1 MNSNLK
7 VTQFLQHIF
16 KPAYQKLLS
25 SCLLLL
31 SPPSSQPEGCG
42 LWITNIQEKIE
53 KEETKSFFLVGL
65 IQRNLDEGHLW
76 TSSPPFFETTGQ
88 GAGWGAWI
96 DLIWLT
102 LLFLVIIQFT
112 SFSVFDQTIKIANG
126 TIKLRVG
133 FGLYISS
140 LLNKA
145 SSQLLFT
152 HKLAKIQHQS
162 LDQTLVLISPPKFSP
177 KSSPKFSFKSST
189 ILHPSLELANIGQL
203 ELELSNYLHQ
213 PHQVYWLNWLP
224 EGRVKRPKVR
234 KRRLALWPVE
244 TARSLVTRKISNVLI
259 SFQNDPWKHSS
270 FSPLPCPGATITTT
284 ICWSWLLNHH
294 YNHHHDY
301 HYYHQ
306 YNIISPGPGSLLS
319 RRSRW
324 SRTDRP
330 LLKSVRTV
338 GGKIIIFFSKWL
350 KKLKPD
356 AQNSG
361 SCVARSSEESYLT
374 FGLQR
379 PLVLFVRALLTK

>member
-42 LWITNIQEKIE
+42 LRITKIQEKIE
-53 KEETKSFFLVGL
+53 EKEETKCFFLVWL

-102 LLFLVIIQFT
+102 LLFLVIIHFT

-140 LLNKA
+140 HLNKT

-162 LDQTLVLISPPKFSP
+162 LDQTLVSISRQNFSP

-189 ILHPSLELANIGQL
+189 ILHPSLELASSGQL

-213 PHQVYWLNWLP
+213 PHQSSLLT
-224 EGRVKRPKVR
+224 E
-234 KRRLALWPVE
+234 
-244 TARSLVTRKISNVLI
+244 LVTWGQGQATQSEEEETCTLARGNCL
-259 SFQNDPWKHSS
+259 Q
-270 FSPLPCPGATITTT
+270 PGLKK
-284 ICWSWLLNHH
+284 ICWSAFKMILW
-294 YNHHHDY
+294 
-301 HYYHQ
+301 
-306 YNIISPGPGSLLS
+306 NIIHHF
-319 RRSRW
+319 
-324 SRTDRP
+324 P
-330 LLKSVRTV
+330 L
-338 GGKIIIFFSKWL
+338 
-350 KKLKPD
+350 
-356 AQNSG
+356 
-361 SCVARSSEESYLT
+361 C
-374 FGLQR
+374 
-379 PLVLFVRALLTK
+379 LVLAQQS

>member
-42 LWITNIQEKIE
+42 LWITKIQEKIE
-53 KEETKSFFLVGL
+53 KEETKSSFLVWL
-65 IQRNLDEGHLW
+65 KQRNLDESHLW

-112 SFSVFDQTIKIANG
+112 SFSVFDQTIKDANG

-133 FGLYISS
+133 FGFYISS
-140 LLNKA
+140 HLNKA

-203 ELELSNYLHQ
+203 ELELSSYLHQ
-213 PHQVYWLNWLP
+213 PHQSSLLT
-224 EGRVKRPKVR
+224 E
-234 KRRLALWPVE
+234 
-244 TARSLVTRKISNVLI
+244 LVTWGQGQAIQSEEEATCTLARGNCS
-259 SFQNDPWKHSS
+259 Q
-270 FSPLPCPGATITTT
+270 PGLEK
-284 ICWSWLLNHH
+284 ICWSVFKMICGNIHH
-294 YNHHHDY
+294 FPPCLVLA
-301 HYYHQ
+301 Q
-306 YNIISPGPGSLLS
+306 QSQPRSPGPCFK
-319 RRSRW
+319 
-324 SRTDRP
+324 T
-330 LLKSVRTV
+330 T
-338 GGKIIIFFSKWL
+338 IIIIIMIIITIT
-350 KKLKPD
+350 
-356 AQNSG
+356 NII
-361 SCVARSSEESYLT
+361 
-374 FGLQR
+374 
-379 PLVLFVRALLTK
+379 